1 MYSIFNNVIERRSYK
16 LNAMLERLQIAF
28 SEGRLSLEELKE
40 LEEKARN
47 NANIGGE
54 LDILERLALLEE
66 RVKQLESGNASSEQT
81 VEEYKAG
88 KWYYNGDKVLFNNI
102 VYVCAAP
109 VGVVCVWNPVEYP
122 SYWVME

>member
-1 MYSIFNNVIERRSYK
+1 
-16 LNAMLERLQIAF
+16 
-28 SEGRLSLEELKE
+28 LEELKE